1 MQIFAEKS
9 GKYCQKL
16 LESTMKIANRLKQ
29 IEPFHVMDLLGRAKA
44 MQNEGRDVI
53 HLEVGEP
60 DFHTPKDVIQA
71 GIQALQMGQTH
82 YTPATGLPE
91 LKQAIA
97 DFYLQRY
104 GEVVDPNRI
113 IITPGASGALQ
124 LVASLL
130 TNPGE
135 TMLLT
140 DPGYPCNRH
149 FLANV
154 NADGI
159 LVPTKAQDDFH
170 LTPKQ
175 VEEYWQDKTIGALV
189 ASPSNPTGS
198 IMSQSHLHQLHQA
211 IQAKQGI
218 LLVDEIYHGLTYD
231 DAKPHSAVNYGDDV
245 FVVNSFSKYF
255 AMTGW
260 RLGWLVAPPWAIES
274 LDKLAQNLFLA
285 PNTPAQYAALASFE
299 PQVIEELESRKAM
312 FAQRLDYLLP
322 QLEQLGFKV
331 PAKPSGAFYIYAD
344 ISGLDHP
351 YNNDSMNFCLALLQE
366 QGLAITPGID
376 FGHEQ
381 GHHFVRFAYTCDI
394 PMLEKAIARL
404 RRYLQSH
411 KEKKTIL

>member
-1 MQIFAEKS
+1 
-9 GKYCQKL
+9 
-16 LESTMKIANRLKQ
+16 MKIANRLKQ

-60 DFHTPKDVIQA
+60 DFHTPQDVIQA
-71 GIQALQMGQTH
+71 GIQALRQGQTH

-97 DFYLQRY
+97 SFYLQRY
-104 GEVVDPNRI
+104 DEVVDPTRI
-113 IITPGASGALQ
+113 VITPGASGALQ

-159 LVPTKAQDDFH
+159 LVPTQAQDDFH
-170 LTPKQ
+170 LTPNQ
-175 VEEYWQDKTIGALV
+175 VQEYWQDNTIGALV

-198 IMSQSHLHQLHQA
+198 IMTQEQLRALHSS
-211 IQAKQGI
+211 IQDKQGV
-218 LLVDEIYHGLTYD
+218 LLVDEIYHGLTYN
-231 DAKPHSAVNYGDDV
+231 DARPHSAVNYGDDV
-245 FVVNSFSKYF
+245 FVINSFSKYF

-260 RLGWLVAPPWAIES
+260 RLGWLVAPPWAIAS

-285 PNTPAQYAALASFE
+285 PNTPAQYAALASFQ
-299 PQVIEELESRKAM
+299 PQVIDELESRKEI
-312 FAQRLDYLLP
+312 FAARLDYLLP
-322 QLEQLGFKV
+322 QLEQLGFKI
-331 PAKPSGAFYIYAD
+331 PAKPAGAFYIYAD
-344 ISGLDHP
+344 ISALDHP
-351 YNNDSMNFCLALLQE
+351 YKNDSMKFCLELLEE

-376 FGHEQ
+376 FGHKQ

-394 PMLEKAIARL
+394 PMLEKAIERL
-404 RRYLQSH
+404 RIYLQTH
-411 KEKKTIL
+411 QDKKTSL

>member
-1 MQIFAEKS
+1 
-9 GKYCQKL
+9 
-16 LESTMKIANRLKQ
+16 MKIANRLKQ

-44 MQNEGRDVI
+44 MQKEGRDVI

-60 DFHTPKDVIQA
+60 DFHTPQDVIQA
-71 GIQALQMGQTH
+71 GIQALEQGQTH

-97 DFYLQRY
+97 SFYLQRY

-113 IITPGASGALQ
+113 VITPGASGALQ

-159 LVPTKAQDDFH
+159 LVPTQAQDDFH
-170 LTPKQ
+170 LTPNQ
-175 VEEYWQDKTIGALV
+175 VQEYWQDNTIGALV

-198 IMSQSHLHQLHQA
+198 IMTQEQLRALHLS
-211 IQAKQGI
+211 IQDKQGV
-218 LLVDEIYHGLTYD
+218 LLVDEIYHGLTYN
-231 DAKPHSAVNYGDDV
+231 DARPHSAVNYGDDV
-245 FVVNSFSKYF
+245 FVINSFSKYF

-260 RLGWLVAPPWAIES
+260 RLGWLVAPLWAIAS

-285 PNTPAQYAALASFE
+285 PNTPAQYAALASFK
-299 PQVIEELESRKAM
+299 PQVIDELESRKEI
-312 FAQRLDYLLP
+312 FAARLDYLLP
-322 QLEQLGFKV
+322 QLKQLGFKV
-331 PAKPSGAFYIYAD
+331 PAKPQGAFYIYAD
-344 ISGLDHP
+344 ISALDHP
-351 YNNDSMNFCLALLQE
+351 YKNDSMRFCLELLQE
-366 QGLAITPGID
+366 QALAITPGID
-376 FGHEQ
+376 FGHKQ

-394 PMLEKAIARL
+394 PMLEKAIERL
-404 RRYLQSH
+404 RIYLQTH
-411 KEKKTIL
+411 KDKKTAL

>member
-1 MQIFAEKS
+1 
-9 GKYCQKL
+9 
-16 LESTMKIANRLKQ
+16 MKIANRLKQ

-44 MQNEGRDVI
+44 MQKEGRDVI

-60 DFHTPKDVIQA
+60 DFHTPKEVIGA
-71 GIQALQMGQTH
+71 GIQALEQGKTH

-97 DFYLQRY
+97 EFYRQRY
-104 GEVVDPNRI
+104 NEVVDPRRI

-124 LVASLL
+124 LVASLV

-159 LVPTKAQDDFH
+159 LVPTQAQDDFH
-170 LTPKQ
+170 LTPDQ
-175 VEEYWQDKTIGALV
+175 VAEYWQENTIGALV

-198 IMSQSHLHQLHQA
+198 IMSEDQLHQLHGS

-218 LLVDEIYHGLTYD
+218 LLVDEVYHGLTYD
-231 DAKPHSAVNYGDDV
+231 EAKPHSAVNYGDDV
-245 FVVNSFSKYF
+245 FVINSFSKYF

-260 RLGWLVAPPWAIES
+260 RLGWLVAPHWAIES

-285 PNTPAQYAALASFE
+285 PNTPAQYAALASFN
-299 PQVIEELESRKAM
+299 PQVIDELESRKAM
-312 FAQRLDYLLP
+312 FAERLHYLLP
-322 QLEQLGFKV
+322 QLEQLGFEI
-331 PAKPSGAFYIYAD
+331 PAKPAGAFYIYAD

-351 YNNDSMNFCLALLQE
+351 YNNDSMKFCLELLEE

-376 FGHEQ
+376 FGHKQ

-404 RRYLQSH
+404 RIYLQSH
-411 KEKKTIL
+411 TDKKTVP